1 MTPPR
6 FGRYDGRAMARPRS
20 SALLLFSHG
29 SPDPE
34 WAAPLMR
41 LQDIL
46 AAREPDKVVALAFLP
61 PASPTFEAVVA
72 QLVAAGVKHV
82 TVAPVF
88 LARGG
93 HVKRDL
99 PELVQQA
106 RALHGVDFAILPTLG
121 EAEVL
126 LEAMAAWIAD
136 EAASARA

>member
-1 MTPPR
+1 MT
-6 FGRYDGRAMARPRS
+6 RS
-20 SALLLFSHG
+20 RSTALLLFSHG

-34 WAAPLMR
+34 WAAPLTR

-46 AAREPDKVVALAFLP
+46 AAREPEKVVALAFLP
-61 PASPTFEAVVA
+61 PAAPSFDDVVD
-72 QLVAAGVKHV
+72 QLAAAGVRHV

-99 PELVQQA
+99 PDMVERA
-106 RALHGVDFAILPTLG
+106 RAKHGIDFAILPTLG

-126 LEAMAAWIAD
+126 LEAMAAWIAGQ
-136 EAASARA
+136 AARPG